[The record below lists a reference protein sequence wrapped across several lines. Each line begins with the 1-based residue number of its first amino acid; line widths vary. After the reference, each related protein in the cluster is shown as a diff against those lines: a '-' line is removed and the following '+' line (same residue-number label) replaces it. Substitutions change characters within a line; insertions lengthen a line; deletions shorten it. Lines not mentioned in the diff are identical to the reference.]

1 MTKARGSVGTRERNR
16 SRSVCGG
23 KRRRVWVRRSGVA
36 LVTAVTSALLAAP
49 APAAAYDV
57 EPVVAENIPTVAQH
71 AARGGAVA
79 IADVDCG
86 TRCGDIWTQEHQ
98 PIPNQPTS
106 KELHRELRSLRIRA
120 RVLPPL
126 RLLGNLGLAY
136 ESFQLGRKI
145 GNGINAKYLRIGL
158 PEAIEHPALSAQRL
172 RFRSAHDVIRPGRSG
187 TNPWN
192 GISYSYPDLE
202 MPYDGWA
209 WEHRRSTS
217 PIWWEYFDDT
227 DQPWCDTFDTPPSGP
242 VGFDHTAAPIE
253 CTTDPYAPPKAV
265 GESVTYTL
273 PENELEALGPIED
286 YVDQPIESDESTI
299 VNWPDKPQTRTQ
311 LEDRLRVG
319 FDSGLV
325 PRAEAFYAEQLDPR
339 NHDQATNDD
348 EVCQPSGGGSGDDP
362 GLGRG
367 AGDTGEEFRRRY
379 EKVPD
384 DVYPSAGYPATDAPG
399 DGRAY
404 LRWGETSPNVDNS
417 DIEWRGWGYRKIKA
431 KHGWG
436 PADREATR
444 VALLSPN
451 PIASVRI
458 PGRYEYHGPEYRG
471 QANALCVRVVVVDY
485 EKSEDLELRPGY
497 EDLPPAG
504 IVTSYG
510 ERVG

>member
-172 RFRSAHDVIRPGRSG
+172 SPSAHDVIRPGRSG

-217 PIWWEYFDDT
+217 PIWWEHFDDT

-253 CTTDPYAPPKAV
+253 CTTDPYAPPKQSAKA
-265 GESVTYTL
+265 SPTRSPRTSSKR
-273 PENELEALGPIED
+273 
-286 YVDQPIESDESTI
+286 SDRSRTTSTSRSRATKSYDLL
-299 VNWPDKPQTRTQ
+299 NRPDKPQTRTQ

-325 PRAEAFYAEQLDPR
+325 PRVEGVLRRAARSAEPTTR
-339 NHDQATNDD
+339 RPTMTK
-348 EVCQPSGGGSGDDP
+348 VCQPSGGGSGDDP

-384 DVYPSAGYPATDAPG
+384 HVYPSAGYPATDAPG

-404 LRWGETSPNVDNS
+404 LR
-417 DIEWRGWGYRKIKA
+417 
-431 KHGWG
+431 
-436 PADREATR
+436 
-444 VALLSPN
+444 
-451 PIASVRI
+451 
-458 PGRYEYHGPEYRG
+458 
-471 QANALCVRVVVVDY
+471 
-485 EKSEDLELRPGY
+485 
-497 EDLPPAG
+497 
-504 IVTSYG
+504 
-510 ERVG
+510 